1 MRYSDASS
9 GLISIWY
16 FIGILLLIYGVLITG
31 SGLYEFVSPP
41 EREPS
46 CSPSCTPRV
55 WWGAILLVLGAVY
68 TYRFSPR
75 RQK

>member
-1 MRYSDASS
+1 MHRP

-31 SGLYEFVSPP
+31 SGLYEFVAPP
-41 EREPS
+41 ARTVVHAELHAA
-46 CSPSCTPRV
+46 V

-75 RQK
+75 RQKR